1 MLAKWQP
8 ELLKVVV
15 PHLREQMQAELPAQW
30 ETAGYVGFAG
40 DGTRVALARSAS
52 LEATFAPVR
61 RQPKARHRKAPAARR
76 RAPTTPAAAARQKKA
91 TSPQLWRP
99 LVWQGGSGLPW
110 AWRPGPAGASER
122 DQLIARWCP
131 PCPPRR

>member
-40 DGTRVALARSAS
+40 DGTRGALARSAS
-52 LEATFAPVR
+52 LEATGAPVR

-99 LVWQGGSGLPW
+99 AGMAGGQWLALGV
-110 AWRPGPAGASER
+110 AAGAGGR
-122 DQLIARWCP
+122 Q
-131 PCPPRR
+131 